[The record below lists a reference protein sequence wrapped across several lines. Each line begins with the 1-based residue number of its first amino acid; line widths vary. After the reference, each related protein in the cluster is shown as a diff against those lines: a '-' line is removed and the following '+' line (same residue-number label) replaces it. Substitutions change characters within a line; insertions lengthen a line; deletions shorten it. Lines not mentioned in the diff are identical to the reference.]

1 MSYKRII
8 ISEFGGPDVMKV
20 VEEHTLPEPEA
31 GEVRI
36 KVSKTSAN
44 FTDMVIRKGKYP
56 EVKSKPPF
64 SLGYDMVGVVDK
76 LGNDVSALQ
85 VGDRVADMTVIG
97 AYSEF
102 ICLPEEKLTKLPDT
116 INASEA
122 VTLILS
128 YTTAYQ
134 MLHRVAKVTAENSIL
149 IHGAG
154 GAVGIAML
162 QLGKLL
168 KLKMYGVDSKLKHDF
183 IQKHGGIPVD
193 YKEEDFTQRI
203 QELTTNGVDAVF
215 DPIGGKNFKKSFD
228 SLKPR
233 GHLVAFGFYNAVKGK
248 GGNVPLDFI
257 KVLLWNILP
266 NKRKATFYSI
276 GAMRKKHPEW
286 FKEDLQALFNLL
298 EKGDIK
304 PEIASHYTLDKAKEV
319 HEKMEKGQ
327 MKGKIVFD
335 VDKK

>member
-8 ISEFGGPDVMKV
+8 ITRFGESDVMEII
-20 VEEHTLPEPEA
+20 EESSLPEPKPD
-31 GEVRI
+31 EVRI
-36 KVSKTSAN
+36 KVLKTTAN
-44 FTDMVIRKGKYP
+44 FTDIVIRKGKYP
-56 EVKSKPPF
+56 EVKTKPPF

-76 LGNDVSALQ
+76 LGKDVSGLQ
-85 VGDRVADMTVIG
+85 IGDRVADMTVIG
-97 AYSEF
+97 SYSEF

-134 MLHRVAKVTAENSIL
+134 MLHRIAKVTAGRSIL

-168 KLKMYGVDSKLKHDF
+168 NLKMYGVDSKLKQDL
-183 IQKHGGIPVD
+183 IQKYGGIPID
-193 YKEEDFTQRI
+193 YKAEDFTQRI
-203 QELTTNGVDAVF
+203 QELTSNGVDAVF
-215 DPIGGKNFKKSFD
+215 DPIGGENFKKSFN
-228 SLKPR
+228 SLKPG

-248 GGNVPLDFI
+248 GGNLVMDFM

-266 NKRKATFYSI
+266 NRRKATFYSI
-276 GAMRKKHPEW
+276 GGLRKKHPEW
-286 FKEDLQALFNLL
+286 FKKDLQELFKLL
-298 EKGDIK
+298 EKGYIK
-304 PEIASHYTLDKAKEV
+304 PEISEYYPLDKAKEV
-319 HEKMEKGQ
+319 HEKMEIGKI
-327 MKGKIVFD
+327 KGKIVFD
-335 VDKK
+335 VSS